1 MLDTL
6 TSNWDQ
12 ILEFLK
18 TEYDIQEIAINTWLS
33 PLSVYSV
40 DGNNLTLA
48 YDDDNSMKIKYVN
61 DKYKDFLKMAINDV
75 VGKEFNISICSKS
88 SLKEDIS
95 NLSSDMNN
103 SSLVNEQKLSYSN
116 INQKYTFNSF
126 IVGPNNNIAQ
136 AASLAVAESPG
147 EIYNPL
153 FIYGGAGLGKTH
165 LMHAI
170 GNYIINNNPN
180 KKVLYASSEEFT
192 NELVSI
198 IRNDNQ
204 NQSAINDFREKYR
217 SVDVLLIDDIQF
229 IIGKERTQEEF
240 FHTFNTLFLAKKQIV
255 ISSDKPPKDME
266 LLEERLSSRFSNG
279 LTVDIQKPE
288 YETRLAIL
296 TKKAEIEHL
305 NIPKEVFN
313 YVVENIT
320 SNVRDLEG
328 ALTKI
333 VAFSKLSNQNITLE
347 FSENVLSDVINPTQK
362 TITIDL
368 IINTVAEHFSIKK
381 EDIVSKKKNADIAYP
396 RQIVMYLS
404 RILTDET
411 YSNIAKALNRKDHST
426 IIHGADKIDLDIK
439 NNPQTKDLIDI
450 ITKKINPN

>member
-1 MLDTL
+1 MLEKI

-12 ILEFLK
+12 ILEILK
-18 TEYDIQEIAINTWLS
+18 TEYDISEIAINTWLS
-33 PLSVYSV
+33 PLGVYSV
-40 DGNNLTLA
+40 DGNNLTLS
-48 YDDDNSMKIKYVN
+48 YSDNNMKLSYVLS
-61 DKYKDFLKMAINDV
+61 KYKDFIKMAINDV
-75 VGKEFNISICSKS
+75 VEQEFNINICSLK
-88 SLKEDIS
+88 SLKENNTNLTSDI
-95 NLSSDMNN
+95 NN
-103 SSLVNEQKLSYSN
+103 TSAVYEQKLSYSN
-116 INQKYTFNSF
+116 INQKYTFDSF
-126 IVGPNNNIAQ
+126 IVGSNNNIAQ

-170 GNYIINNNPN
+170 GNYIINTNPN

-279 LTVDIQKPE
+279 LTVDIQKPD

-296 TKKAEIEHL
+296 NKKAEIEHY
-305 NIPKEVFN
+305 NIPDDVFN

-328 ALTKI
+328 ALIKI
-333 VAFSKLSNQNITLE
+333 VAFSKLSNQDITLE
-347 FSENVLSDVINPTQK
+347 FSENVLSDVINPTTK
-362 TITIDL
+362 TITVDL
-368 IINTVAEHFSIKK
+368 IIDTVAEHYGIKR
-381 EDIVSKKKNADIAYP
+381 EDIISKKKNQEIAYP
-396 RQIVMYLS
+396 RQICMYLS
-404 RILTDET
+404 RQLTDET
-411 YSNIAKALNRKDHST
+411 FSNIAKALNRKDHST
-426 IIHGADKIDLDIK
+426 IMHGAEKIDVEIK
-439 NNPQTKDLIDI
+439 NNPQTKDVIDI

>member
-1 MLDTL
+1 MLETL
-6 TSNWDQ
+6 TSNWDH
-12 ILEFLK
+12 ILEILK
-18 TEYDIQEIAINTWLS
+18 TEYDISEIAINTWLS

-40 DGNNLTLA
+40 EGNNLTLS
-48 YDDDNSMKIKYVN
+48 YNDDNLKREYVIN
-61 DKYKDFLKMAINDV
+61 KYKDFIKMAINDV
-75 VGKEFNISICSKS
+75 VEKEFNITICSLN
-88 SLKEDIS
+88 SLNENNS
-95 NLSSDMNN
+95 NNPADVNN
-103 SSLVNEQKLSYSN
+103 SSVVYEQKLSYSN
-116 INQKYTFNSF
+116 INQKFTFDSF
-126 IVGPNNNIAQ
+126 IVGSNNNIAQ

-165 LMHAI
+165 LMQAI
-170 GNYIINNNPN
+170 GNYIISHNPN

-204 NQSAINDFREKYR
+204 NQSAINNFREKYR

-279 LTVDIQKPE
+279 LTVDIQKPD

-296 TKKAEIEHL
+296 NKKAEIEHY
-305 NIPKEVFN
+305 NIPDEVFN

-333 VAFSKLSNQNITLE
+333 VAFSKLSKQEITLE

-362 TITIDL
+362 KITVDL
-368 IINTVAEHFSIKK
+368 IINTVAEHFSLKR
-381 EDIVSKKKNADIAYP
+381 EDIISKKKNQEIAYP
-396 RQIVMYLS
+396 RHIIMYLS
-404 RILTDET
+404 RQLTDET
-411 YSNIAKALNRKDHST
+411 FSNIAKILNRKDHST
-426 IIHGADKIDLDIK
+426 VMHGAEKIDAEIK

>member
-1 MLDTL
+1 MLETL
-6 TSNWDQ
+6 TSNWDH
-12 ILEFLK
+12 ILELLK
-18 TEYDIQEIAINTWLS
+18 TEYDINEIAINTWLS

-48 YDDDNSMKIKYVN
+48 YDDNSMKLNYVIN
-61 DKYKDFLKMAINDV
+61 KYKDFIKMAINDV
-75 VGKEFNISICSKS
+75 VEKEFNITICSLQ
-88 SLKEDIS
+88 SLKE
-95 NLSSDMNN
+95 NN
-103 SSLVNEQKLSYSN
+103 SNSTSDINNTSLVYEQKLSYSN
-116 INQKYTFNSF
+116 INQKYTFDSF
-126 IVGPNNNIAQ
+126 IVGSNNNIAQ

-170 GNYIINNNPN
+170 GNYIIANNPD

-279 LTVDIQKPE
+279 LTVDIQKPD

-296 TKKAEIEHL
+296 NKKAEIEHYD
-305 NIPKEVFN
+305 IPKEVFN
-313 YVVENIT
+313 YIVENIT
-320 SNVRDLEG
+320 MLTGGRCLAVAVNLLQGFTAIVFTLVEISNVR
-328 ALTKI
+328 
-333 VAFSKLSNQNITLE
+333 
-347 FSENVLSDVINPTQK
+347 
-362 TITIDL
+362 
-368 IINTVAEHFSIKK
+368 
-381 EDIVSKKKNADIAYP
+381 ADIQ
-396 RQIVMYLS
+396 RCYLVKPPE
-404 RILTDET
+404 RILSLDEIT
-411 YSNIAKALNRKDHST
+411 ALIQGCNGVATEWGRAVIGTSSP
-426 IIHGADKIDLDIK
+426 GL
-439 NNPQTKDLIDI
+439 
-450 ITKKINPN
+450 

>member
-1 MLDTL
+1 MLEKI

-12 ILEFLK
+12 ILEILK
-18 TEYDIQEIAINTWLS
+18 TEYDISEIAINTWLS
-33 PLSVYSV
+33 PLGVYSV
-40 DGNNLTLA
+40 DGNNLTLS
-48 YDDDNSMKIKYVN
+48 YSDNNMKLSYVLS
-61 DKYKDFLKMAINDV
+61 KYKDFIKMAINDV
-75 VGKEFNISICSKS
+75 VEQEFNINICSLK
-88 SLKEDIS
+88 SLKENNTNLTPDI
-95 NLSSDMNN
+95 NN
-103 SSLVNEQKLSYSN
+103 TSAVYEQKLSYSN
-116 INQKYTFNSF
+116 INQKYTFDSF
-126 IVGPNNNIAQ
+126 IVGSNNNIAQ

-170 GNYIINNNPN
+170 GNYIINTNPN

-279 LTVDIQKPE
+279 LTVDIQKPD

-296 TKKAEIEHL
+296 NKKAEIEHY
-305 NIPKEVFN
+305 NIPDDVFN

-328 ALTKI
+328 ALIKI
-333 VAFSKLSNQNITLE
+333 VAFSKLSNQDITLE
-347 FSENVLSDVINPTQK
+347 FSENVLSDVINPTTK
-362 TITIDL
+362 TITVDL
-368 IINTVAEHFSIKK
+368 IIDTVAEHYGIKR
-381 EDIVSKKKNADIAYP
+381 EDIISKKKNQEIAYP
-396 RQIVMYLS
+396 RQICMYLS
-404 RILTDET
+404 RQLTDET
-411 YSNIAKALNRKDHST
+411 FSNIAKALNRKDHST
-426 IIHGADKIDLDIK
+426 IMHGAEKIDVEIK
-439 NNPQTKDLIDI
+439 NNPQTKDVIDI